1 MCKLCPIN
9 GHGCPHVC
17 VSLCACRVLPKGVFV
32 TVDVNNLDIDELDP
46 AKRNAILEQNLAVL
60 LSKLSL

>member
-1 MCKLCPIN
+1 M
-9 GHGCPHVC
+9 
-17 VSLCACRVLPKGVFV
+17 